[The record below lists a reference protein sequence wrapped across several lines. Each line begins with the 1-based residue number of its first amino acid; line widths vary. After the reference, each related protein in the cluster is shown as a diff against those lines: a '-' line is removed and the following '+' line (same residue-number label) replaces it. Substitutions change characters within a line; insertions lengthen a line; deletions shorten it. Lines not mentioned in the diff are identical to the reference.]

1 MGTVNLSPLAL
12 NTYQEILRDN
22 SRIKPRRFSGVN
34 KNNQYQMISTVG
46 KIIVSVQPL
55 PSHTLMLGVCS
66 DGLPLFIDLSNS
78 STGSILIT
86 CEEGFGKT
94 HQLQVLVDSALRINS
109 SSKVQTAVISLNPFE
124 WGSPFSNSQGHK
136 YSLGCFAWYD
146 EKAKTTI
153 ENLTRLAEDRRS
165 GKRQESDILL
175 ILDDLAALD
184 DLDYETQVNLRW
196 LLEYGP
202 QSRIWPIATLNI
214 AAAVS
219 MPYWVDTFRTCI
231 LGRILIKEQLVDI
244 ALHDDVE
251 AADLD
256 PGEFTVRFG
265 DRWLRYRLPMLGY

>member
-1 MGTVNLSPLAL
+1 MGIVNISSLAL

-22 SRIKPRRFSGVN
+22 SRIKPRQFSGMN

-46 KIIVSVQPL
+46 KVIDSVRPL

-66 DGLPLFIDLSNS
+66 DGLPLFIDLSNPS
-78 STGSILIT
+78 IGSILIT

-94 HQLQVLVDSALRINS
+94 HQLQVLVDSALRMNS
-109 SSKVQTAVISLNPFE
+109 PDKVQTAVISLNPFE
-124 WGSPFSNSQGHK
+124 WGTLLSNSKGHS

-175 ILDDLAALD
+175 ILDDLAALE

-202 QSRIWPIATLNI
+202 QSKIWPIATLNTD
-214 AAAVS
+214 AAVS
-219 MPYWVDTFRTCI
+219 MLYWVDTFRTHV
-231 LGRILIKEQLVDI
+231 LGRIPTNEQLVYI
-244 ALHDDVE
+244 SLCDDVL
-251 AADLD
+251 AADLE
-256 PGEFTVRFG
+256 PAEFTVKFG
-265 DRWLRYRLPMLGY
+265 ESWLRYRLPMLGD